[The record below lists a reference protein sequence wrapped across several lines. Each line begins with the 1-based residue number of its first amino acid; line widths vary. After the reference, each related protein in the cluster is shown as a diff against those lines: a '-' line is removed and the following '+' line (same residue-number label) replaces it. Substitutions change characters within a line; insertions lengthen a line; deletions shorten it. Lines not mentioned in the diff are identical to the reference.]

1 MAKPVI
7 KNSDMGPE
15 LSEKALRIAAE
26 AVDIEATE
34 QVSIKWLN

>member
-15 LSEKALRIAAE
+15 LSEKALRIASE
-26 AVDIEATE
+26 AVDIEYS
-34 QVSIKWLN
+34 VKKPFVLL

>member
-15 LSEKALRIAAE
+15 LSEKALRIASE

-34 QVSIKWLN
+34 QVSK